1 MNKKK
6 EFELET
12 KCRAYARQNGFLC
25 WKNENNGNKGIPD
38 DSFFNPNTGRFFMVE
53 FKKDTKQKPRTEQ
66 VKWLTKIPNNG
77 FLIGSFED
85 FKKIIDNEPKRNR

>member
-38 DSFFNPNTGRFFMVE
+38 DSFFYPQTRHFFMVE
-53 FKKDTKQKPRTEQ
+53 FKKDTKQRPRPEQ
-66 VKWLTKIPNNG
+66 VRWLNLMPENA
-77 FLIGSFED
+77 FLIGSFDD
-85 FKKIIDNEPKRNR
+85 FKKIIDNETK